1 MLDRLTSMA
10 VFVQAAQTGS
20 FAAAAD
26 KLGMS
31 PQMVAKHIAALERHL
46 ATRLLNRTTRKQSL
60 TEFGRAYL
68 ERCQTVLAEVNA
80 ADALAQAVQLRPQG
94 RLRINAPVT
103 FGRHG
108 LMPMVTRF
116 LRDFPEVE
124 LELTLSDRLVDPIE
138 EGYEAIVRIG
148 PIGENLALVARPL
161 KPYRLVT
168 CASPAYLSEHG
179 TPLKPADLADH
190 ECVGFAPWPA
200 DLNRQWRFHK
210 GGRDIEATVG
220 SRLLIN
226 DWGAIHSAALDGFG
240 IVLGSEHAVAE
251 DLAAGRL
258 VRVLPDFD
266 GPVRPMHLL
275 YAADRRMTSKLR
287 CFIDRM
293 IEAFGDS
300 HR

>member
-1 MLDRLTSMA
+1 VLDRLTSMT
-10 VFVQAAQTGS
+10 VFVQATQAGS

-31 PQMVAKHIAALERHL
+31 PQMVARHIAALEQHL

-80 ADALAQAVQLRPQG
+80 ADALAQAVQVKPQG

-108 LMPMVTRF
+108 LMPLVARF

-124 LELTLSDRLVDPIE
+124 LELTLSDRQVDPIE

-148 PIGENLALVARPL
+148 PLDENLAMVARPL
-161 KPYRLVT
+161 QPYRLVA
-168 CASPAYLSEHG
+168 CASPAYLNEHG
-179 TPLKPADLADH
+179 TPLEPADLAGH

-200 DLNRQWRFHK
+200 DLNRQWHFQQS
-210 GGRDIEATVG
+210 GRDGEAAVG
-220 SRLLIN
+220 SRLSIN
-226 DWGAIHSAALDGFG
+226 DWGAIHSAARDGFG
-240 IVLGSEHAVAE
+240 IVLGYEHAVAE

-258 VRVLPDFD
+258 MRVLPDFE
-266 GPVRPMHLL
+266 GPSRPMHLL
-275 YAADRRMTSKLR
+275 YAADRRMTPKLR
-287 CFIDRM
+287 CFVDRM
-293 IEAFGDS
+293 VETFGDN
-300 HR
+300 